1 MLLRGMVLQ
10 SPNGDAPDVSQVWEN
25 TPGCGDA
32 PFLDTIWTAIDEAV
46 TLQDCEVYSY
56 KSDGEADPFGMRR
69 SFWC

>member
-1 MLLRGMVLQ
+1 M
-10 SPNGDAPDVSQVWEN
+10 SQVWEN

-56 KSDGEADPFGMRR
+56 KSDGEADPFGT
-69 SFWC
+69 C